1 MNVALRRRGTPT
13 GPLPH
18 SAFALSPTFVNL
30 GAGALAGSSGVFVSF
45 PFDTL
50 KTLSQV
56 RSSKNLP
63 SLIRE
68 VFDEEGIKG
77 FYQGVKGMV
86 VGQAFIKSVAFASN
100 DWALQHT
107 SQLATSNF
115 VSLVCA
121 AMFAGFV
128 TSFLVTPIERVKI
141 ILQAKKPGD
150 KGTDEVGVIKNM
162 LSQPDGMKNLFT
174 VGLLPT
180 ISREVPSY
188 ALYFVTYR
196 LLMDSN
202 VFLPITGPTFAPL
215 LAGAMAGIACWVPVY
230 PIDVVKTTMQ
240 ESSTNQKKSAF
251 FILQTILK
259 EEGVS
264 GLFDGLTPK
273 VVRAAINHAVTF
285 FVYNYLTGL

>member
-1 MNVALRRRGTPT
+1 MASFTIAAVICLFMLTSTISSALDPRKMNVALRRRGTLKHT
-13 GPLPH
+13 VPH

-68 VFDEEGIKG
+68 VFDEEVGNEQTTPNPHPQNTHSRIKLTPRAQGIKG

-162 LSQPDGMKNLFT
+162 LSQVSELDEIMNPK
-174 VGLLPT
+174 
-180 ISREVPSY
+180 SRKGGSE
-188 ALYFVTYR
+188 R
-196 LLMDSN
+196 
-202 VFLPITGPTFAPL
+202 
-215 LAGAMAGIACWVPVY
+215 
-230 PIDVVKTTMQ
+230 
-240 ESSTNQKKSAF
+240 
-251 FILQTILK
+251 
-259 EEGVS
+259 
-264 GLFDGLTPK
+264 
-273 VVRAAINHAVTF
+273 
-285 FVYNYLTGL
+285 